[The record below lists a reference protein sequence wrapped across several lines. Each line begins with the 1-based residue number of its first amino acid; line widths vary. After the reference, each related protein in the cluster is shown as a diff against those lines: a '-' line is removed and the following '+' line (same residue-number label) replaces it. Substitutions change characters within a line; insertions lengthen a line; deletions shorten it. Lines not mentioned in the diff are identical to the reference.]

1 MPPPPSAALPVPR
14 LFGLKEDSRYIEE
27 EEELINSRGGK
38 RERDLLW
45 LLLTPFSGSSQHNVQ
60 LSDSQS

>member
-27 EEELINSRGGK
+27 EEELVFDDEK
-38 RERDLLW
+38 RS
-45 LLLTPFSGSSQHNVQ
+45 FS
-60 LSDSQS
+60 